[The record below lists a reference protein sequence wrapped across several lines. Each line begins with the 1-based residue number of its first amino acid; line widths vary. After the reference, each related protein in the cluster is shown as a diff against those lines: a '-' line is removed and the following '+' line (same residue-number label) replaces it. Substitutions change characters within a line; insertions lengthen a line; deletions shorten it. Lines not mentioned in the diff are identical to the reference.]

1 MFPRI
6 AAFALL
12 SGSAL
17 ACTHPS
23 NPVVATPDTAVPV
36 AARAASVAGTKP
48 AQVAEHRACAARI
61 GSAPGQG
68 WFPYAYGALSREMGR
83 LRESDGRA
91 FNVRRVLDRIA
102 DAFETLPD
110 EDRIGTQAAAEVV
123 RAQVSRLI
131 EGSGNQ
137 GRHAVATRRALAE
150 THAVLRRMAEGP
162 CRGDAAL
169 MHRISQ
175 LGEAVDAI
183 PDDPEQQ
190 RVPLAP
196 VLTALQRAQ
205 AALLALSTSDERR
218 TWAPR
223 PTALPAATTDVI
235 DASGLPARPSD
246 GSPALD
252 AALPSIAPTSPTASA
267 SPP

>member
-12 SGSAL
+12 SASSL
-17 ACTHPS
+17 ACAHPS
-23 NPVVATPDTAVPV
+23 NPVVATPDAAVPV
-36 AARAASVAGTKP
+36 AAPAAVAEAKP

-110 EDRIGTQAAAEVV
+110 EDRVGTQAAAEVV

-137 GRHAVATRRALAE
+137 ARHAEATRRALAE

-218 TWAPR
+218 TWTPRAAPVSA
-223 PTALPAATTDVI
+223 PVVQALSVE
-235 DASGLPARPSD
+235 
-246 GSPALD
+246 
-252 AALPSIAPTSPTASA
+252 
-267 SPP
+267 